1 MTPIGHPRRAPRPG
15 LVVLSALLA
24 AVLLLAQGPGQQ
36 PQAPPKEKE
45 KEAKKEKPPSRIFSG
60 KIALRSSRQESETA
74 TYGFKGVGD
83 DGQVQKAALA
93 TQPTGLEYHKVEQ
106 MTIYQVPHEE
116 LLAFLEQ
123 AGLHTRGTAEKEK
136 KNP

>member
-1 MTPIGHPRRAPRPG
+1 MTPEPSPRQKAKPG
-15 LVVLSALLA
+15 LAILSMLLA
-24 AVLLLAQGPGQQ
+24 TALLLAQAPGQQ
-36 PQAPPKEKE
+36 PQEPPKEKE
-45 KEAKKEKPPSRIFSG
+45 KEAKKEKPPPRIFTG

-93 TQPTGLEYHKVEQ
+93 THASGSDYSKVGQ
-106 MTIYQVPHEE
+106 MAGYQVPPEE
-116 LLAFLEQ
+116 LQAFLEKGGLRGR
-123 AGLHTRGTAEKEK
+123 AGTPGEK